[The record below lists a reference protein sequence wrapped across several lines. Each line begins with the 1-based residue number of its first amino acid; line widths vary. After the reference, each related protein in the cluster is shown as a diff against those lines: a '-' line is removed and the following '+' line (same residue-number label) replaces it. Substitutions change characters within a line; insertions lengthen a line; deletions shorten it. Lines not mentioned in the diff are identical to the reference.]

1 MSRGSDV
8 QPEEALPVIF
18 RISAAFSGKLKITLK
33 LLSKGSVF
41 KWTGLGVETTLS
53 DSPFLFASVSS
64 ASHRTKQVLWGRV
77 LMVFLDQK

>member
-33 LLSKGSVF
+33 WLSKGSVF
-41 KWTGLGVETTLS
+41 KWTGLS

-64 ASHRTKQVLWGRV
+64 ASHQTKQVLWGRV
-77 LMVFLDQK
+77 LMDFLDQK